1 MSFVS
6 ANDHPDPVS
15 PQDPLYYA
23 PRSVR
28 GGLAEPTRS
37 NVALQQAPL
46 GNLPSDPRSSR
57 FDDMREEAFA
67 KFARPLE
74 SQFIEERRR
83 SRGLLAT
90 VGAVLLAV
98 GATATL
104 AYVVFNASPTKKS
117 EPAELA
123 GSVAPPALAAP
134 ALATPALA
142 TPALAATPAQA
153 AAPSEDSQALLEGFK
168 QFQRM
173 QGEESTG
180 SAAAANEQPKDS
192 QMLLD
197 KFMQW
202 QQRK

>member
-6 ANDHPDPVS
+6 ANDHPEPVS

-23 PRSVR
+23 PRSAR
-28 GGLAEPTRS
+28 GGVADPRS
-37 NVALQQAPL
+37 IVTQQAPS

-57 FDDMREEAFA
+57 FDEMREEAFA

-74 SQFIEERRR
+74 SQFVDDRRP

-90 VGAVLLAV
+90 VGAVALAV

-104 AYVVFNASPTKKS
+104 AYVVFSASPKSKS

-123 GSVAPPALAAP
+123 VSIS
-134 ALATPALA
+134 TPALA
-142 TPALAATPAQA
+142 TPTQA
-153 AAPSEDSQALLEGFK
+153 PAPSEESQALLEGFK
-168 QFQRM
+168 QFQRT
-173 QGEESTG
+173 QGSEEAAG
-180 SAAAANEQPKDS
+180 PGPFSAAAAKEKEAPKES
-192 QMLLD
+192 QVLLE

-202 QQRK
+202 QPRK

>member
-23 PRSVR
+23 PRSAR
-28 GGLAEPTRS
+28 GGIAEPRS
-37 NVALQQAPL
+37 NVELHAQS

-74 SQFIEERRR
+74 SQFVDERRR

-90 VGAVLLAV
+90 AGAVALAV

-104 AYVVFNASPTKKS
+104 AYVVFNASPKSKS

-123 GSVAPPALAAP
+123 VSIS
-134 ALATPALA
+134 TPALA
-142 TPALAATPAQA
+142 TPTQA
-153 AAPSEDSQALLEGFK
+153 AVPPSEDSQALLEGFK

-173 QGEESTG
+173 QGGEEAGSG
-180 SAAAANEQPKDS
+180 SAAAAKEAPKDS
-192 QMLLD
+192 QVLLD

-202 QQRK
+202 QPRK

>member
-23 PRSVR
+23 PRSAR
-28 GGLAEPTRS
+28 GGMADPRS
-37 NVALQQAPL
+37 VVTQQAPS

-57 FDDMREEAFA
+57 FDEMREEAFA

-74 SQFIEERRR
+74 SQFVDERRP

-90 VGAVLLAV
+90 VGAVALAV

-104 AYVVFNASPTKKS
+104 AYVVFSASPKSKS

-123 GSVAPPALAAP
+123 VSIS
-134 ALATPALA
+134 TPALA
-142 TPALAATPAQA
+142 TPTQA
-153 AAPSEDSQALLEGFK
+153 PAPSEESQALLEGFK
-168 QFQRM
+168 QFQRT
-173 QGEESTG
+173 QGSEEAAG
-180 SAAAANEQPKDS
+180 PGPFSAAAAKEKEAPKES
-192 QMLLD
+192 QVLLE

-202 QQRK
+202 QPRK

>member
-6 ANDHPDPVS
+6 ANDHPEPVS

-23 PRSVR
+23 PRSAR
-28 GGLAEPTRS
+28 GGMADPRS
-37 NVALQQAPL
+37 IVTQQAPS

-57 FDDMREEAFA
+57 FDEMREEAFA

-74 SQFIEERRR
+74 SQFADEHPR

-90 VGAVLLAV
+90 VGAVALAV

-104 AYVVFNASPTKKS
+104 AYVAFNASPKSKS

-123 GSVAPPALAAP
+123 VSIS
-134 ALATPALA
+134 TPALA
-142 TPALAATPAQA
+142 TPTQT
-153 AAPSEDSQALLEGFK
+153 AAPSEESQALLEGFK
-168 QFQRM
+168 QFQRT
-173 QGEESTG
+173 QGSEEAAG
-180 SAAAANEQPKDS
+180 PGPFSAAAAKEKEAPKES
-192 QMLLD
+192 QVLLE

-202 QQRK
+202 QTRK

>member
-23 PRSVR
+23 PRSAR
-28 GGLAEPTRS
+28 GGVAEPR
-37 NVALQQAPL
+37 LGAPQL
-46 GNLPSDPRSSR
+46 APSVNLPSDPRTSR
-57 FDDMREEAFA
+57 FDEMREEAFA

-74 SQFIEERRR
+74 SQFDDERRR
-83 SRGLLAT
+83 SRGLFAT
-90 VGAVLLAV
+90 VGAVALAI

-104 AYVVFNASPTKKS
+104 AYVVFNASPKSKS

-123 GSVAPPALAAP
+123 VSIS
-134 ALATPALA
+134 TPALA
-142 TPALAATPAQA
+142 TPTQA

-168 QFQRM
+168 QFQRT
-173 QGEESTG
+173 QGGEEAAAAG
-180 SAAAANEQPKDS
+180 PFSAAAAKEKPKES
-192 QMLLD
+192 EALLD

-202 QQRK
+202 QPRK

>member
-23 PRSVR
+23 PRSAR
-28 GGLAEPTRS
+28 GGVAEPRS
-37 NVALQQAPL
+37 NVTLHAAPS

-57 FDDMREEAFA
+57 FDEMREEAFA

-74 SQFIEERRR
+74 SQFVDERRR

-90 VGAVLLAV
+90 AGAVALAV

-104 AYVVFNASPTKKS
+104 AYVVFNASPKS
-117 EPAELA
+117 KNEPAEHA
-123 GSVAPPALAAP
+123 GAIAAP
-134 ALATPALA
+134 AAVSISTPAL
-142 TPALAATPAQA
+142 ATPAQA

-168 QFQRM
+168 QFQRTHS
-173 QGEESTG
+173 GEDATASVP
-180 SAAAANEQPKDS
+180 AAKDAPKDS
-192 QMLLD
+192 QVLLD
-197 KFMQW
+197 KFMHW

>member
-23 PRSVR
+23 PRSAR
-28 GGLAEPTRS
+28 GGLADPRS
-37 NVALQQAPL
+37 IVMQQAPS

-74 SQFIEERRR
+74 SQFADERRR

-90 VGAVLLAV
+90 VGAVALAV

-104 AYVVFNASPTKKS
+104 AYVVFNASPKS
-117 EPAELA
+117 KNEPAELA
-123 GSVAPPALAAP
+123 GSIATPAAAVSI
-134 ALATPALA
+134 ATPALA
-142 TPALAATPAQA
+142 TPAQA
-153 AAPSEDSQALLEGFK
+153 AASSDDSQALLEGFK
-168 QFQRM
+168 QFQRT
-173 QGEESTG
+173 QSGEEATASVPPAKD
-180 SAAAANEQPKDS
+180 SSKDS
-192 QMLLD
+192 QVLLD
-197 KFMQW
+197 KFMHW

>member
-28 GGLAEPTRS
+28 GGVSEPRS
-37 NVALQQAPL
+37 NATQQAAS
-46 GNLPSDPRSSR
+46 GNSLPDLRASR
-57 FDDMREEAFA
+57 FDEMREEAFA

-74 SQFIEERRR
+74 SQFVDERRR

-90 VGAVLLAV
+90 AGAVALAV
-98 GATATL
+98 GATAVL
-104 AYVVFNASPTKKS
+104 AYVVFNASPKSKS

-123 GSVAPPALAAP
+123 VSIS
-134 ALATPALA
+134 TPALA
-142 TPALAATPAQA
+142 TPTQAT
-153 AAPSEDSQALLEGFK
+153 APSEESQALLEGFK
-168 QFQRM
+168 QFQKM
-173 QGEESTG
+173 QGSDEPADST
-180 SAAAANEQPKDS
+180 AKEAPKDS
-192 QMLLD
+192 QVLLE

-202 QQRK
+202 QPRK

>member
-28 GGLAEPTRS
+28 GTAEPRFGATQHAATS
-37 NVALQQAPL
+37 D
-46 GNLPSDPRSSR
+46 LPPDPRASR

-74 SQFIEERRR
+74 SQFAYERPR

-90 VGAVLLAV
+90 AGAVALAV

-104 AYVVFNASPTKKS
+104 AYVVFNASPKS
-117 EPAELA
+117 KSDPAELA
-123 GSVAPPALAAP
+123 VSIS
-134 ALATPALA
+134 TPALA
-142 TPALAATPAQA
+142 TPTQA

-168 QFQRM
+168 QFQKM
-173 QGEESTG
+173 QGGEEAGAT
-180 SAAAANEQPKDS
+180 AAKEAPKDS
-192 QMLLD
+192 QVLLD

-202 QQRK
+202 QPKK

>member
-23 PRSVR
+23 PRSAR
-28 GGLAEPTRS
+28 GTSEPRS
-37 NVALQQAPL
+37 NATLQAVSNDL
-46 GNLPSDPRSSR
+46 SSDPRSSR
-57 FDDMREEAFA
+57 FDEMREEAFA

-74 SQFIEERRR
+74 SQLVYERRR

-90 VGAVLLAV
+90 VGAVALAV
-98 GATATL
+98 GATAIL
-104 AYVVFNASPTKKS
+104 AYVVFNASPKSKS

-123 GSVAPPALAAP
+123 VSIS
-134 ALATPALA
+134 TPALA
-142 TPALAATPAQA
+142 TPTQA

-168 QFQRM
+168 QFQRT
-173 QGEESTG
+173 QGGEEAAAAG
-180 SAAAANEQPKDS
+180 PFSAAAAKDKPKES
-192 QMLLD
+192 EVLLD

-202 QQRK
+202 QPRK

>member
-23 PRSVR
+23 PRSARSGV
-28 GGLAEPTRS
+28 AEPRLGTPQ
-37 NVALQQAPL
+37 LAPSV
-46 GNLPSDPRSSR
+46 NLPSDPRTSR
-57 FDDMREEAFA
+57 FDEMREEAFA

-74 SQFIEERRR
+74 SQFVDERRR

-90 VGAVLLAV
+90 VGAVALAV

-104 AYVVFNASPTKKS
+104 AYVVFNASPKSKS

-123 GSVAPPALAAP
+123 VSIS
-134 ALATPALA
+134 TPALA
-142 TPALAATPAQA
+142 TPTQA

-168 QFQRM
+168 QFQRT
-173 QGEESTG
+173 QGGEDVTG
-180 SAAAANEQPKDS
+180 SGPGPFAAAAAKENSKETPKDS
-192 QMLLD
+192 QLLLD
-197 KFMQW
+197 KIMQW
-202 QQRK
+202 QPRK

>member
-23 PRSVR
+23 PRSAR
-28 GGLAEPTRS
+28 GTAEPRFG
-37 NVALQQAPL
+37 APQQAGS

-57 FDDMREEAFA
+57 FDEMREEAFA

-74 SQFIEERRR
+74 SQFVDERRR
-83 SRGLLAT
+83 SRGLFAT
-90 VGAVLLAV
+90 VGAVALAI
-98 GATATL
+98 GATAIL
-104 AYVVFNASPTKKS
+104 GYVVFNASPKSKS

-123 GSVAPPALAAP
+123 VSIS
-134 ALATPALA
+134 TPALA
-142 TPALAATPAQA
+142 TPTQA
-153 AAPSEDSQALLEGFK
+153 APPSEESQALLEGFK
-168 QFQRM
+168 QFQRT
-173 QGEESTG
+173 QGSEDATASRPF
-180 SAAAANEQPKDS
+180 SAAAAKETAKETPKES
-192 QMLLD
+192 QVLLD